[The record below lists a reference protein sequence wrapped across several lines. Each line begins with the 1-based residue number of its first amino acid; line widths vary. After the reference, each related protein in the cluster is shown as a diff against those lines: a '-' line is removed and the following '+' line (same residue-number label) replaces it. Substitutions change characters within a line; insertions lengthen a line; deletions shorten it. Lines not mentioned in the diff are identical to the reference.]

1 MLLVSYGVDRGGGGV
16 KRGKYLS
23 TVPVFF
29 FVYVL
34 HDECSGIYSFL
45 LTGWRCWAAS

>member
-23 TVPVFF
+23 TVPGFFLFVFF
-29 FVYVL
+29 QMNVL
-34 HDECSGIYSFL
+34 GFILFY
-45 LTGWRCWAAS
+45 